1 MTDPKGT
8 TKERLL
14 EKAAHAGAQVAQAA
28 VAAERVKER
37 INHAV
42 EDSVTAARR
51 TARRTRHA
59 AEDLVDETTYRI
71 KREPLRAVA
80 VMFGVGF
87 GLGALTGLLI
97 AHTVSKKSCD
107 NAA

>member
-1 MTDPKGT
+1 MIDTKEI

-51 TARRTRHA
+51 TARRTRYA
-59 AEDLVDETTYRI
+59 AEDLVDETAYRI

-80 VMFGVGF
+80 VMFSVGF
-87 GLGALTGLLI
+87 GLGALTSLLI
-97 AHTVSKKSCD
+97 THTVSKRSRAH
-107 NAA
+107 AA